1 MRVLKVL
8 LYIIL
13 ALILILVLIGLL
25 GPKEFHVERSV
36 IIDAPPEFVFPY
48 VSHFEHMNT
57 WGPWLDADPDAET
70 SIEGEDGTEGAK
82 SYWSGN
88 DSVGE
93 GTQTLTTVAPDT
105 LVESHLQFIRP
116 YESEANASFRLQE
129 GEEGTEVTWAIY
141 GENNFVSKIMS
152 TFMNMD
158 AAIGP
163 EFEEGLNNLKQ
174 LVESKMAEEIDGY
187 KVQTVDFPGRKML
200 IVKDTVKMN
209 QLQAFFSTHLPALAG
224 TVGSAGVEMDG
235 MPCGLYYTW
244 DEDTQTT
251 VMAAA
256 VGYKGEIAETDF
268 ETLEIPPSRALLIDY
283 YGSYENLGNAH
294 EAMDKYIQ
302 TFDLEVEPPV
312 LEEYVTDPGQEPN
325 PEKWLTKI
333 YYFL

>member
-1 MRVLKVL
+1 MKVLKVI

-13 ALILILVLIGLL
+13 ALILILVIIGLL

-36 IIDAPPEFVFPY
+36 VIDAPPEFIFPY
-48 VSHFEHMNT
+48 VSHFENMNT

-105 LVESHLQFIRP
+105 LVESRLHFIRP
-116 YESEANASFRLQE
+116 YESDANARFRLRDV
-129 GEEGTEVTWAIY
+129 EEGTEVTWAIY

-152 TFMNMD
+152 TFMNLD
-158 AAIGP
+158 AQIGP
-163 EFEEGLNNLKQ
+163 DFEEGLNNLKQ
-174 LVESKMAEEIDGY
+174 LVESKMAEETDGY
-187 KVQTVDFPGRKML
+187 KIQVVEFSGRKML
-200 IVKDTVKMN
+200 TIRNTVKMTDIGP
-209 QLQAFFSTHLPALAG
+209 FFSQNLPVLAG
-224 TVGSAGVEMDG
+224 TIGNAGVEMDG

-251 VMAAA
+251 AMAAA
-256 VGYKGEIAETDF
+256 VGYKGEISNTDF
-268 ETLEIPPSRALLIDY
+268 ETVEIPPSKALLIDY
-283 YGSYENLGNAH
+283 YGPYENSGKAH
-294 EAMDKYIQ
+294 EAMEKYIQ
-302 TFDLEVEPPV
+302 SFDLEVNPPV
-312 LEEYVTDPGQEPN
+312 MEEYVTDPGQEPN